1 MHMAKRWAPDYV
13 FMPCFVPE
21 GVLHPFQALGVKV
34 VFYKL
39 TESLDVDLRD
49 LKEKMEANEGKRPL
63 VVVINYFGFESWI
76 NVSPLAHRFGGILL
90 AIVRIRSWV
99 VKTYPSA
106 FADAVLYSLNKF
118 LPVVDGALIGSRNSN
133 LDLSIDHTTLPY
145 LPRGIMAVYEAH
157 LRANAVIAAASSG
170 TDITDEVAISEL
182 AYETY
187 YRFIDAYMQPMAQSE
202 ESRATEAALDL
213 WMMTHLRNINSQILA
228 SHLDNSLLVR
238 EAVSAAFAYPIR
250 CHGKRELM
258 RAALMD
264 IGVLPSILKDRWDHV
279 PAEGFEIERSFID
292 DHLLL
297 PIDGNIDPEMLLRM
311 AKVLD
316 SFTTDDPKCQVISL
330 H

>member
-76 NVSPLAHRFGGILL
+76 NVSPLAHHFGGILL
-90 AIVRIRSWV
+90 ADCAHSVMGGENTIL
-99 VKTYPSA
+99 PHP
-106 FADAVLYSLNKF
+106 ADAVLYSLNKF

-145 LPRGIMAVYEAH
+145 LPRGIMAEYEVH

-170 TDITDEVAISEL
+170 TDITNEVAISEL

-187 YRFIDAYMQPMAQSE
+187 YRFIDANMQPMAQSE
-202 ESRATEAALDL
+202 ESRATEAAVDL

-279 PAEGFEIERSFID
+279 PAEGFEIERAFID

-297 PIDGNIDPEMLLRM
+297 PIYGNIDPEH
-311 AKVLD
+311 AAA
-316 SFTTDDPKCQVISL
+316 
-330 H
+330 HGEGA